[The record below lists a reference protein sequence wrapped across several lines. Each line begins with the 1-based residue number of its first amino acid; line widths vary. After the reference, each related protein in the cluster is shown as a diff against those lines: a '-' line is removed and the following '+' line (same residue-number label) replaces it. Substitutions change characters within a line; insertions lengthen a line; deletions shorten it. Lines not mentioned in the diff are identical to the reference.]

1 MKKVLF
7 ILAAITLLSF
17 VTEKFVVIK
26 MKEEQINYHWQN
38 LSAIKQ
44 VISGSNLP
52 HQQAV
57 FVLKAVDSLQL
68 DIQKSASLDSLTT
81 NKK

>member
-1 MKKVLF
+1 
-7 ILAAITLLSF
+7 
-17 VTEKFVVIK
+17 

-52 HQQAV
+52 YQQAV

-68 DIQKSASLDSLTT
+68 DIQKNASLDSLTT